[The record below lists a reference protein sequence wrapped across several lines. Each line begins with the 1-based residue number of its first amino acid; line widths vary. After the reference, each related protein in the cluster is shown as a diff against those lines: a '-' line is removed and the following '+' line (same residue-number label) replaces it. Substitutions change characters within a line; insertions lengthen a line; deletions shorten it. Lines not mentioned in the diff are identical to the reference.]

1 MRLNKFMSSCG
12 VASRRRCDE
21 IISEGRVR
29 VNAVV
34 VKKMGIKIIN
44 ARLIEENEQG
54 LVRHSPK
61 RLARVV
67 YKWYRHITLRPNKRE
82 HYRPIPESMQGVKE
96 GVK

>member
-1 MRLNKFMSSCG
+1 MIDVEN
-12 VASRRRCDE
+12 
-21 IISEGRVR
+21 I
-29 VNAVV
+29 
-34 VKKMGIKIIN
+34 KKMGIKIIN